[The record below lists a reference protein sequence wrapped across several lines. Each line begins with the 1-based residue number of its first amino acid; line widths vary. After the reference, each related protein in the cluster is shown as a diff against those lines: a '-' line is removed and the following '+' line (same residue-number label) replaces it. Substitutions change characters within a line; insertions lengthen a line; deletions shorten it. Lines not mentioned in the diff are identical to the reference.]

1 MCVCVWV
8 GGWVDGCVRA
18 CVRACVCVC
27 GTLEEFLKAV
37 KNFINFYKKI
47 ELQAFSGEDFGLH
60 KCYNEI
66 EFHAI

>member
-1 MCVCVWV
+1 MCVCVCVWV
-8 GGWVDGCVRA
+8 GGWVG
-18 CVRACVCVC
+18 